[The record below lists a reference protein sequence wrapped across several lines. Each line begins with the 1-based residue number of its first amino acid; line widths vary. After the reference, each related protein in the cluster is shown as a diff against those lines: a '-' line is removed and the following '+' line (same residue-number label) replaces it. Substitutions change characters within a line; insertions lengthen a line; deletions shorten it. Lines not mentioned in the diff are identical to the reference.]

1 MSKFKILWID
11 DQPDKIGLEKDKIE
25 EMIRLKGFTPN
36 IELVSK
42 ITNTDVMANAEWYK
56 RLKSREYDLL
66 LIDFNL
72 CNHILGSNI
81 IGNIRKDNNIYVDI
95 IFYSSDR
102 DRLIETIKKSLDGA
116 ILEFIDD
123 VHIAI
128 LDDSDFYDKIEL
140 VIDKIIGSWY
150 NAHSIRGVILAK
162 TSKFETMVN
171 DIVRLHYQ
179 SRKNALS
186 TKLIDKKN
194 NVLKSVSDK
203 WNNLTNESDPTL
215 YILDHPVEFNWNV
228 RKLLF
233 DTLIDEKI
241 ISIEDEHFISNLK
254 EIFTLRN
261 CFAHSKAKVLNGQM
275 IIHVNGKEKIYDE
288 TEIDNIRS
296 KINNI
301 EIILESLI
309 RKQE

>member
-1 MSKFKILWID
+1 
-11 DQPDKIGLEKDKIE
+11 
-25 EMIRLKGFTPN
+25 MIAT
-36 IELVSK
+36 
-42 ITNTDVMANAEWYK
+42 T
-56 RLKSREYDLL
+56 
-66 LIDFNL
+66 
-72 CNHILGSNI
+72 
-81 IGNIRKDNNIYVDI
+81 
-95 IFYSSDR
+95 
-102 DRLIETIKKSLDGA
+102 
-116 ILEFIDD
+116 
-123 VHIAI
+123 IAI

-140 VIDKIIGSWY
+140 IIDKIIGSWY

-171 DIVRLHYQ
+171 DIVRLNYH
-179 SRKNALS
+179 SRKNMLS
-186 TKLIDKKN
+186 TKLLEKKN

-203 WNNLTNESDPTL
+203 WNNLLNESDPTL

-261 CFAHSKAKVLNGQM
+261 CFAHSKAKVVNGQM

-288 TEIDNIRS
+288 KEIINIRS
-296 KINNI
+296 KINNL

-309 RKQE
+309 LTQG